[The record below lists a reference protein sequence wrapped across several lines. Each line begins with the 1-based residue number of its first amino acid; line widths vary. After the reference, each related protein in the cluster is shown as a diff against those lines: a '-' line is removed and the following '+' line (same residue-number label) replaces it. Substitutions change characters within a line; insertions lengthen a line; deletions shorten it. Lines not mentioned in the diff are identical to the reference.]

1 MSAHLPDRC
10 GGRVRR
16 PSGSDAPEGAA
27 ATAGEEVRL
36 SPLGQ
41 AFIDAL
47 RDDDRFRDIIAD
59 PWGDHGP
66 AAA

>member
-1 MSAHLPDRC
+1 MSAHHPDRC

-16 PSGSDAPEGAA
+16 PSVPEPAEAPAVAA
-27 ATAGEEVRL
+27 REEVRL
-36 SPLGQ
+36 SSLGQ

-59 PWGDHGP
+59 PWGEHGP
-66 AAA
+66 ATA

>member
-16 PSGSDAPEGAA
+16 PSGTDPAETAA
-27 ATAGEEVRL
+27 VAAGEEVRL
-36 SPLGQ
+36 SSLGQ

-47 RDDDRFRDIIAD
+47 RDDERFRDIIAD
-59 PWGDHGP
+59 PFGDHGP